1 MNTDK
6 LPIPSLPDSRTGN
19 NLANLPLTKRLRDTG
34 DIAPIGGKGLDQAL
48 QEESYGGGENR
59 SMVMVAENL
68 VRLSKTAW
76 SESRGRLAE
85 THE

>member
-34 DIAPIGGKGLDQAL
+34 DIAPIGGTGLDQAL